1 MARLGV
7 QEAAV
12 DRKASARSSLACP
25 PYFALLP
32 CLLLQAALENFPQQE
47 EHEGISMGKNIS
59 TGSTFPGLLCSLRL
73 RLPFSAPKS
82 I

>member
-32 CLLLQAALENFPQQE
+32 CLLLQAAPENPQQE

-59 TGSTFPGLLCSLRL
+59 TGSTFPGLFVFLE
-73 RLPFSAPKS
+73 A
-82 I
+82 